1 LMLQAADATV
11 SVAHSRTA
19 DLAALTRQADVL
31 VVAAG
36 RPGMIGAEHVKPG
49 AVVVDV
55 GIHRI
60 EPDSAAG
67 PTAKAKLCGDVR
79 YQWPAGANAAA
90 WTSRWRICCPRG
102 PQVNF

>member
-1 LMLQAADATV
+1 M
-11 SVAHSRTA
+11 
-19 DLAALTRQADVL
+19 L

-79 YQWPAGANAAA
+79 YQEVEPLAAA
-90 WTSRWRICCPRG
+90 ITPVPGGVG
-102 PQVNF
+102 PMTVTLLLVNTVASWCQRCGLDQPLADLLP